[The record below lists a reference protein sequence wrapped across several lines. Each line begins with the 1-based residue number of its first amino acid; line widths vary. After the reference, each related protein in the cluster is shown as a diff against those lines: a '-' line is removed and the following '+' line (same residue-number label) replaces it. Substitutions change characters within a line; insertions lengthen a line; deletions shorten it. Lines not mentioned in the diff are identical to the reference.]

1 MPYKSDLTGK
11 IIQDESQMIA
21 VQFMESG
28 ELVTRYLANLQELK
42 DWWLVGKPHKGGEVE
57 MSSFHHESIE
67 DESQKIT
74 VRFRDQTFI
83 FRDLAEAK
91 AWYAEIIK

>member
-1 MPYKSDLTGK
+1 MPYKSDLTGE
-11 IIQDESQMIA
+11 IIQDESKMIV

-42 DWWLVGKPHKGGEVE
+42 DWWQAGKPHKGGEVE
-57 MSSFHHESIE
+57 MSSFHHEPIE

-91 AWYAEIIK
+91 AWYAEITK